1 MALLVL
7 LEKEGG
13 TNDLDNLEI
22 ENLNN
27 ISSFFKEEIEGNNQ
41 GKEDLNSMIACYCLL
56 LFSFFWGWWWEAT
69 SETSWNKGPTLA
81 LSVMLKNEEKF
92 SDK

>member
-27 ISSFFKEEIEGNNQ
+27 ISSFFKQEIEGNNQ

-56 LFSFFWGWWWEAT
+56 LFSFFLGLVVVVVGGNLRNILE
-69 SETSWNKGPTLA
+69 
-81 LSVMLKNEEKF
+81 
-92 SDK
+92 